1 MMRFRS
7 ALGVLPSRC
16 AAGTP
21 AAWTSAP
28 GKAEQSV
35 YWTDPVTGIL
45 CRCRPD
51 FWREDDIIVDVK
63 TTEDA
68 SPEEF
73 SRSLAKWRYHVQ
85 APFYMDGI
93 ELATGRRPKGFVFLV
108 VEKKPPYAVAA
119 YTLDPESIELG
130 RAEYRA
136 DLERLAECQRTDQ
149 WPGFGGTI
157 QKIGV
162 PHWYLMRNAATL
174 GA

>member
-1 MMRFRS
+1 M
-7 ALGVLPSRC
+7 
-16 AAGTP
+16 
-21 AAWTSAP
+21 
-28 GKAEQSV
+28 
-35 YWTDPVTGIL
+35 TGIL

-130 RAEYRA
+130 RSEYRA
-136 DLERLAECQRTDQ
+136 DL
-149 WPGFGGTI
+149 
-157 QKIGV
+157 
-162 PHWYLMRNAATL
+162 
-174 GA
+174 